1 MSARSSRDPLPDRPR
16 TLTDRAFTLVEL
28 IVAIAII
35 ALLIAILLPSM
46 SALRRRAA
54 STTELAAARQML
66 TAWTTYAT
74 DHKGRVIPGY
84 VATPGVEDEAGN
96 ELSFPTNA
104 RYPWRLAPYLDYN
117 FRGLYLDPQ
126 TADAVETLDSEL
138 STYVV
143 SLYPSLGLNS
153 AFVGGHQGQYGGF
166 NNTFEQTFGRFYMRS
181 LSDPRDPTKQLVFC
195 SARAPN
201 DPEFNFAGDVIEGN
215 FFVKPPYFVNRL
227 WTDAWDPEAPPDD
240 FGFVSLRHNR
250 RAATAF
256 VDGHVELMDELELQ
270 DMRYWAPRA
279 TRGDWTL
286 TPQ

>member
-1 MSARSSRDPLPDRPR
+1 MFARCSPTPRRNRFGRPFP
-16 TLTDRAFTLVEL
+16 TAFTLVEL
-28 IVAIAII
+28 IVVIAII
-35 ALLIAILLPSM
+35 ALLIAILLPSL

-54 STTELAAARQML
+54 SATELAAARQL
-66 TAWTTYAT
+66 ITAWTTYAT

-96 ELSFPTNA
+96 ELVFPTNA

-126 TADAVETLDSEL
+126 TADAVQSLDSEL

-181 LSDPRDPTKQLVFC
+181 LSEPRDPTKQLVFC
-195 SARAPN
+195 SARAVN
-201 DPEFNFAGDVIEGN
+201 DPDFNFAGEVIEGN

-227 WTDAWDPEAPPDD
+227 WSDAWDPDAPPDD

-250 RAATAF
+250 RAVTAF
-256 VDGHVELMDELELQ
+256 VDGHVESLDELELQ